1 MKNRLVSAL
10 AVALLGLTFSATASF
25 AADPTDAATDVA
37 VDPVDPLAT
46 DLPVDAVAYSAADPT
61 ATDTP
66 TDVVVDDPAAIDP
79 AADAGAE
86 VSPEAMRAL
95 TMGAGA
101 PMAANA
107 PAEEDSSSPV
117 LPIALA
123 AVAAAGAGYL
133 VRRRK
138 VTQ

>member
-1 MKNRLVSAL
+1 MKNRLASAL

-25 AADPTDAATDVA
+25 ATDPTDAATDVA

-46 DLPVDAVAYSAADPT
+46 DMPVDAVAYSAADPT
-61 ATDTP
+61 ATDAP

-79 AADAGAE
+79 AADAGTE

-95 TMGAGA
+95 TMGA